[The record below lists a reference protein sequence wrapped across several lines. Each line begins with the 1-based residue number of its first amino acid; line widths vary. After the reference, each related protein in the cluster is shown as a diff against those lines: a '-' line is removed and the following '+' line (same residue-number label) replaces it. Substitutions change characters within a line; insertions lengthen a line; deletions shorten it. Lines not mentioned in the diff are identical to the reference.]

1 MNYLRNYWPG
11 QRETL
16 CRRVSERSARL
27 HAPACRVPFRSH
39 GSSIGHI
46 SAKTPFR
53 AGSASFFPCRTP
65 YSECDVHIRV
75 WRFPRG
81 CDPTYDDAS
90 DSPLCFNPRT
100 HESCDM
106 FSDTPT
112 GIVGGF
118 NPRTHE
124 GCDIMQSSS
133 YGEFLCF
140 NPRTHEGCDYLSGV
154 KLLHLVVSIHAPTRG
169 ATTP

>member
-124 GCDIMQSSS
+124 GCDAELQ
-133 YGEFLCF
+133 
-140 NPRTHEGCDYLSGV
+140 
-154 KLLHLVVSIHAPTRG
+154 VV
-169 ATTP
+169 